1 MIGGK
6 TMRAT
11 LSQIKEQQRRQIAVK
26 DKLVY
31 LEKAPNGEIIDVHL
45 LQWVAEGFIEEL
57 RKQADINRQQWFDKI
72 KQEQQGEREL
82 LEKRLELIYADL
94 DILRLENETL
104 RHELAVIKGEEE

>member
-1 MIGGK
+1 
-6 TMRAT
+6 MRST
-11 LSQIKEQQRRQIAVK
+11 LSQIKEQQRKQIAVK

-57 RKQADINRQQWFDKI
+57 RKQADLNRQQWLAKV
-72 KQEQQGEREL
+72 KEEQQGEREL

-94 DILRLENETL
+94 EELQLKNEVL

>member
-45 LQWVAEGFIEEL
+45 LQWVAEGFLEEL
-57 RKQADINRQQWFDKI
+57 KKQADINRQQWFDKV

>member
-1 MIGGK
+1 
-6 TMRAT
+6 MRST
-11 LSQIKEQQRRQIAVK
+11 LSQIKEQQRKQIAVK

-57 RKQADINRQQWFDKI
+57 KKQADINRQQWLAKV
-72 KQEQQGEREL
+72 KEEQQGEREL
-82 LEKRLELIYADL
+82 LEKRLALIYADL
-94 DILRLENETL
+94 EELQLQNEVL

>member
-1 MIGGK
+1 
-6 TMRAT
+6 MRST

-57 RKQADINRQQWFDKI
+57 KKQADLNRQQWLAKV
-72 KQEQQGEREL
+72 KEEQQGEREL

-94 DILRLENETL
+94 EELQLKNEVL

>member
-57 RKQADINRQQWFDKI
+57 RKQADINRQQWFDKV

>member
-1 MIGGK
+1 
-6 TMRAT
+6 MRST
-11 LSQIKEQQRRQIAVK
+11 LSQIKEQQRKQIAVK

-57 RKQADINRQQWFDKI
+57 KKQADLNRQQWLAKV
-72 KQEQQGEREL
+72 KEEQQGEREL

-94 DILRLENETL
+94 EELQLKNEVL

>member
-1 MIGGK
+1 
-6 TMRAT
+6 MRST
-11 LSQIKEQQRRQIAVK
+11 LSQIKEQQRKQIAVK

-57 RKQADINRQQWFDKI
+57 RKQADINRQQWLAKV
-72 KQEQQGEREL
+72 KEEQQGEREL
-82 LEKRLELIYADL
+82 LEKRLALIYADL
-94 DILRLENETL
+94 EALQLQNEVL

>member
-1 MIGGK
+1 
-6 TMRAT
+6 MRST

-57 RKQADINRQQWFDKI
+57 RKQADINRQQWLAKI
-72 KQEQQGEREL
+72 KDEQQGEREL
-82 LEKRLELIYADL
+82 LEKRLALIYADL
-94 DILRLENETL
+94 EALQLENEVL
-104 RHELAVIKGEEE
+104 RHELAIIKGEEE

>member
-45 LQWVAEGFIEEL
+45 LQWVAEGFVEEL
-57 RKQADINRQQWFDKI
+57 RKQADINRQQWFDKV

>member
-1 MIGGK
+1 
-6 TMRAT
+6 MRST
-11 LSQIKEQQRRQIAVK
+11 LSQIKEQQRKQIAVK

-57 RKQADINRQQWFDKI
+57 KKQADLNRQQWLAKG
-72 KQEQQGEREL
+72 KEEQQGEREL

-94 DILRLENETL
+94 EELQLQNEVL

>member
-1 MIGGK
+1 
-6 TMRAT
+6 MRST
-11 LSQIKEQQRRQIAVK
+11 LSQIKEQQRKQIAVK

-57 RKQADINRQQWFDKI
+57 KKQADLNRQQWLAKV
-72 KQEQQGEREL
+72 KEEQQGEREL

-94 DILRLENETL
+94 EELQLKNEVL
-104 RHELAVIKGEEE
+104 RHELAVIK

>member
-1 MIGGK
+1 
-6 TMRAT
+6 MRST
-11 LSQIKEQQRRQIAVK
+11 LSQIKEQQRKQIAVK

-57 RKQADINRQQWFDKI
+57 KKQADLNRQQWLAKVKD
-72 KQEQQGEREL
+72 EQQGEREL

-94 DILRLENETL
+94 EELQLKNEVL

>member
-1 MIGGK
+1 
-6 TMRAT
+6 MRST
-11 LSQIKEQQRRQIAVK
+11 LSQIKEQQRKQIAVK

-57 RKQADINRQQWFDKI
+57 RKQADINRQQWLAKV
-72 KQEQQGEREL
+72 KEEQQGEREL
-82 LEKRLELIYADL
+82 LEKRLALIYADL
-94 DILRLENETL
+94 EALQLENEVL

>member
-1 MIGGK
+1 
-6 TMRAT
+6 MRST
-11 LSQIKEQQRRQIAVK
+11 LSQIKEQQRKQIAVK

-31 LEKAPNGEIIDVHL
+31 LEKAPNGEIIDVHV

-57 RKQADINRQQWFDKI
+57 KKQADLNRQQWLAKV
-72 KQEQQGEREL
+72 KEEQQGEREL

-94 DILRLENETL
+94 EELQLQNEVL

>member
-45 LQWVAEGFIEEL
+45 LQWVAEGFVEEL
-57 RKQADINRQQWFDKI
+57 KKQADINRQQWFDKI

-82 LEKRLELIYADL
+82 LEKRLALIYADL

-104 RHELAVIKGEEE
+104 RHELAVIKGEE

>member
-1 MIGGK
+1 
-6 TMRAT
+6 MRST
-11 LSQIKEQQRRQIAVK
+11 LSQIKEQQRKQIAVK

-31 LEKAPNGEIIDVHL
+31 LEKAPNGEIIEVHL

-57 RKQADINRQQWFDKI
+57 KKQADLNRQQWLAKV
-72 KQEQQGEREL
+72 KEEQQGEREL

-94 DILRLENETL
+94 EELQLQNEVL

>member
-1 MIGGK
+1 
-6 TMRAT
+6 MRST

-57 RKQADINRQQWFDKI
+57 KKQADLNRQQWLAKV
-72 KQEQQGEREL
+72 KEEQQGEREL

-94 DILRLENETL
+94 EELQLQNEVL

>member
-1 MIGGK
+1 
-6 TMRAT
+6 MRAT

-57 RKQADINRQQWFDKI
+57 KKQADINRQQWFDKI

-104 RHELAVIKGEEE
+104 RHELAVIKGEE

>member
-1 MIGGK
+1 
-6 TMRAT
+6 MRST
-11 LSQIKEQQRRQIAVK
+11 LSQIKEQQRKQIAVK

-57 RKQADINRQQWFDKI
+57 KKQADLNRQQWLAKV
-72 KQEQQGEREL
+72 KEEQQGEREL

-94 DILRLENETL
+94 EELQLQNEFL

>member
-1 MIGGK
+1 
-6 TMRAT
+6 MRST
-11 LSQIKEQQRRQIAVK
+11 LSQIKEQQRKQIAVK

-57 RKQADINRQQWFDKI
+57 RKQADINRQQWLAKV
-72 KQEQQGEREL
+72 KEEQQGEREL
-82 LEKRLELIYADL
+82 LEKRLALIYADL
-94 DILRLENETL
+94 EELQLQNQTL

>member
-1 MIGGK
+1 
-6 TMRAT
+6 MRST
-11 LSQIKEQQRRQIAVK
+11 LSQIKEQQRKQIAVK

-45 LQWVAEGFIEEL
+45 LQWVAEGFIEVL
-57 RKQADINRQQWFDKI
+57 RKQADLNRQQWLAKI
-72 KQEQQGEREL
+72 KEEQQGEREL

-94 DILRLENETL
+94 EELQLQNEFL

>member
-45 LQWVAEGFIEEL
+45 LQWVAEGFVEEL
-57 RKQADINRQQWFDKI
+57 RKQADINRQQWFDKV

-104 RHELAVIKGEEE
+104 RHELAVIKGEE

>member
-1 MIGGK
+1 
-6 TMRAT
+6 MRST
-11 LSQIKEQQRRQIAVK
+11 LSQIKEQQRKQIAVK

-57 RKQADINRQQWFDKI
+57 KKQADLNRQQWLAKV
-72 KQEQQGEREL
+72 KEEQQGEREL

-94 DILRLENETL
+94 EELQLQNEVL

>member
-1 MIGGK
+1 
-6 TMRAT
+6 MRST
-11 LSQIKEQQRRQIAVK
+11 LSQIKEQQRKQIAVK

-57 RKQADINRQQWFDKI
+57 RKQADLNRQQWLAKV
-72 KQEQQGEREL
+72 KEEQQGEREL

-94 DILRLENETL
+94 EELQLQNEVL